1 MGKSRL
7 PSFAPMSALGVG
19 FGLGFLVAAQ
29 VGPLSLLL
37 IRSVLRHALVV
48 GLAIGAAVALVDTSY
63 ALLGA
68 LGVAA
73 VLDLDG
79 VRTVLGLTGAAV
91 LAWFGARTLWTAF
104 RVRLG
109 GEATEEV
116 QAPRNAFWTALI
128 ACASNPLTIISWAA
142 IFAAASTASVAGD
155 AGSTTA
161 LLVGV
166 GCGSFT
172 WMAILSVAVNAARR
186 KVGERGLQIADGVAG
201 AGLLGFA
208 GVLGLRTLSE

>member
-1 MGKSRL
+1 
-7 PSFAPMSALGVG
+7 MSALGVG

-68 LGVAA
+68 LGTAA

-116 QAPRNAFWTALI
+116 QAPRSAFWTALI

-166 GCGSFT
+166 GCGSFA
-172 WMAILSVAVNAARR
+172 WMALLSVAVNAARR
-186 KVGERGLQIADGVAG
+186 KVGERGLQIVDGVAG

-208 GVLGLRTLSE
+208 GVLGIRTLSE

>member
-1 MGKSRL
+1 
-7 PSFAPMSALGVG
+7 
-19 FGLGFLVAAQ
+19 
-29 VGPLSLLL
+29 
-37 IRSVLRHALVV
+37 
-48 GLAIGAAVALVDTSY
+48 
-63 ALLGA
+63 
-68 LGVAA
+68 
-73 VLDLDG
+73 G

>member
-1 MGKSRL
+1 
-7 PSFAPMSALGVG
+7 MSALGVG

-68 LGVAA
+68 LGTAA